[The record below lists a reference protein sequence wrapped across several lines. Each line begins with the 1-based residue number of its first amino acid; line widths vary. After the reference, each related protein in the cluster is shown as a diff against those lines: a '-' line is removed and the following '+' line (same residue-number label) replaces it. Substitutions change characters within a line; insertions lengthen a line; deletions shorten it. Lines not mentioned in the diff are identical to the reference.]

1 MYKIINDDDELAVT
15 FTNNLKSAIDEELTS
30 QEAKKD
36 AGKPRLTLVP
46 RQIIYDICKVRE
58 FAVDHKYKDPDNWR
72 KVEIQRYR
80 DAAFRHFLLYLQ
92 NPKGLDNESGLPHYY
107 HLATNIAFIC
117 ELEKEA
123 PKTTPADELY
133 KKMVHAYKEAQCF
146 SRYGSEERSRLSN
159 EAARL
164 ADDFMDLYECWD
176 AVDDRYIMA
185 DLISKARKEETK

>member
-133 KKMVHAYKEAQCF
+133 KKMLWICTNAGMQ
-146 SRYGSEERSRLSN
+146 
-159 EAARL
+159 
-164 ADDFMDLYECWD
+164 
-176 AVDDRYIMA
+176 
-185 DLISKARKEETK
+185 